1 KIKETLIRVFD
12 DSEVMVTTK
21 NRANMSP
28 PSPLSADVFTPIE
41 RVTKKMW
48 PGVPVVPTMSTGA
61 TDGAHLRNAG
71 IPTYGV
77 CGIFSDVSD
86 VRAHGKDE
94 RIGVKAFYEGQ
105 EFLYQL
111 VKEYATKTSVKRDY

>member
-1 KIKETLIRVFD
+1 
-12 DSEVMVTTK
+12 
-21 NRANMSP
+21 
-28 PSPLSADVFTPIE
+28 
-41 RVTKKMW
+41 MW

-61 TDGAHLRNAG
+61 TDGSYLRASG

-77 CGIFSDVSD
+77 CGIFADMTD

-105 EFLYQL
+105 EFLYLL
-111 VKEYATKTSVKRDY
+111 VKDYATSTSLKRNY